1 MTDGGDCSVVA
12 ALRYLKN
19 HGKHMDYPRFIE
31 EGFPIGSGEVEGR
44 IRHIVRRRLDVPA
57 TWREENL
64 HLLMALISIRHS
76 GWWDEFWQWRDQR
89 DKARFRGR
97 LRGVGLNQFRGKP
110 RQRPPEL
117 GTASE
122 QIGLDDL
129 CAEFAPT
136 TLN

>member
-1 MTDGGDCSVVA
+1 MFHQDTEA
-12 ALRYLKN
+12 KREWLAIQANRLK
-19 HGKHMDYPRFIE
+19 
-31 EGFPIGSGEVEGR
+31 
-44 IRHIVRRRLDVPA
+44 
-57 TWREENL
+57 
-64 HLLMALISIRHS
+64 
-76 GWWDEFWQWRDQR
+76 
-89 DKARFRGR
+89 
-97 LRGVGLNQFRGKP
+97 VGLNQFRGKP